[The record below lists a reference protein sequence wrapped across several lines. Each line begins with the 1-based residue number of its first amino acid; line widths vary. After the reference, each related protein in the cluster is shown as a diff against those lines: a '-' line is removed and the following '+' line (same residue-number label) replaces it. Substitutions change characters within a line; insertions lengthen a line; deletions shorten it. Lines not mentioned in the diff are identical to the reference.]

1 MKNTKTIKIWSW
13 KAALTCLQAVR
24 LYLVV
29 NIRFQVEVKG
39 FPLLRVYLTE
49 VSRGA
54 IDVEAVGAFGWYAGG
69 GDIALS
75 SRFWTKLTSKNV

>member
-1 MKNTKTIKIWSW
+1 MKNTKTIKICSW
-13 KAALTCLQAVR
+13 KAALTYR
-24 LYLVV
+24 KSLVV

-54 IDVEAVGAFGWYAGG
+54 IDVEVVGAFGWYAGG